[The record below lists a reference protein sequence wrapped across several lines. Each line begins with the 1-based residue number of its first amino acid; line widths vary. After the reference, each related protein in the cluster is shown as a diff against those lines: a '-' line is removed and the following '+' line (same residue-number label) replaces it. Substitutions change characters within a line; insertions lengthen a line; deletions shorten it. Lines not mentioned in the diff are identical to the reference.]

1 MKTATLSIRL
11 DEDLDKLLGKASKQ
25 VGRSRSEVA
34 RDALRRQLRLTQFE
48 AIRRRMMPF
57 AEARGYLTD
66 EDVIASATATRGLC
80 ADVLRT
86 VIEFHDL
93 VVSDHLVGEVRRVLK
108 DKFGASPDLI
118 ADVVW
123 LLRQD
128 TIASES
134 QPLRDV
140 PLSDPADVAI
150 VSSALNGAADVLITG
165 DKEILD
171 LRRVGS
177 LEILTP
183 RQFWDRERG
192 QQGGG
197 HVR

>member
-1 MKTATLSIRL
+1 MKVFL
-11 DEDLDKLLGKASKQ
+11 D
-25 VGRSRSEVA
+25 
-34 RDALRRQLRLTQFE
+34 TN
-48 AIRRRMMPF
+48 
-57 AEARGYLTD
+57 
-66 EDVIASATATRGLC
+66 VIASATATRGLC